1 MMNVHQFQVSLAPG
15 NDDDYEYDQSVTS
28 NGAIFHNNEVI
39 DQYPSYQPPFDGS
52 VDGSVHASASHNHP
66 PPPLLQSPQNPVN
79 FTPDLVQ
86 NQITSQF
93 NQFHL
98 QTPITQASPTF
109 QTPATGNFQ
118 NSFSVLQT
126 PTSAHSVGSHQN
138 LGTYP
143 QEVLTFDNNHHN
155 NALLT
160 SPINFENATSGE
172 YQMFPIAEQS
182 PVLPKSSKAKGR
194 ILRIP
199 SSASIKKSTS
209 LLKLNTN
216 ITPKSKL
223 KVKKSVSNRSK
234 DSLLH
239 DEIEEILKNRNETI
253 NSNSNSSDSSTP
265 TKDNHEM
272 SDFGINIDDLLKY
285 DPFVDLTTSPS
296 NQSNPSRRNSTANH
310 EHDDSLVSN
319 FINFESSD
327 KPPITG
333 LGVSYEYANISNE
346 KDLSPSTLTDLNST
360 NLSSPIVD
368 PSLSTSPVGD
378 RSNYSGSEII
388 VSKNTK
394 NKKLNDSN
402 SCQSAPTT
410 HTSSFP
416 NRVLKKAQSFTN
428 GINTIKNNS
437 NVSAVSS
444 NSKKRSVSTAVTST
458 FSLEDCCNEI
468 ALAPVNNY
476 SFVYENASGEDAQT
490 KAKRGLIPPR
500 PSLRKAY
507 TASNTFIN
515 TGPSTGTS
523 SIINPSK
530 NVSSEET
537 SKSLKDMESGMV
549 SFQVQIKK

>member
-15 NDDDYEYDQSVTS
+15 NDDGYEYDQSVPST
-28 NGAIFHNNEVI
+28 GALFHNSEVI
-39 DQYPSYQPPFDGS
+39 DQYPPYQTSFDGP
-52 VDGSVHASASHNHP
+52 VDGSVHASAPHHQP
-66 PPPLLQSPQNPVN
+66 PPPLLQSPQNVVN

-86 NQITSQF
+86 SQITSQF

-109 QTPATGNFQ
+109 QSPATGNFQ

-126 PTSAHSVGSHQN
+126 PTSAHSVSSHQN

-160 SPINFENATSGE
+160 SPINFENATNSE

-182 PVLPKSSKAKGR
+182 PLLPKASKAKGK

-209 LLKLNTN
+209 QLKLNTN
-216 ITPKSKL
+216 ITPKAKL
-223 KVKKSVSNRSK
+223 KVKKAISNRSK
-234 DSLLH
+234 DNLLH
-239 DEIEEILKNRNETI
+239 DEIEEMLKNRNETL

-265 TKDNHEM
+265 SKDNHEM

-310 EHDDSLVSN
+310 ENDDSLVSN

-327 KPPITG
+327 KPAITG
-333 LGVSYEYANISNE
+333 LGVSYEYANVSNE

-360 NLSSPIVD
+360 NVSSPILD
-368 PSLSTSPVGD
+368 PSLSTSPMGD
-378 RSNYSGSEII
+378 QPKYKGNEII

-394 NKKLNDSN
+394 NKKLNDS
-402 SCQSAPTT
+402 CESAPIT
-410 HTSSFP
+410 HTSTFP

-437 NVSAVSS
+437 GNVSAVSS
-444 NSKKRSVSTAVTST
+444 NTKKRSVSTAVTST

-490 KAKRGLIPPR
+490 KARRGLIPPR

-507 TASNTFIN
+507 TATNSFIN
-515 TGPSTGTS
+515 SGPSTGTS
-523 SIINPSK
+523 TIINPSK
-530 NVSSEET
+530 NVPSEET